1 MPRVNVE
8 LNIPRESVEQ
18 PIVWRLGKL
27 FNVVTNVRQARV
39 SSEYGVVSL
48 DIEGSTAEV
57 EQAVAYLKGIG
68 VVEGESS
75 TTSPTPP
82 ESGEITPNSIAV
94 RLRTVNPLQA
104 TAPILCR
111 VARDYRVVVNICYAA
126 LDQEEGGSRR
136 GHGQET
142 MFGHDRSAADIERRA
157 DDGADIEQV
166 EGQAGADDIGD
177 GIGRAHLVEMD
188 LLDGHLVDLR
198 FGFAETAEDG
208 DGIAAGAFG
217 DVGLFDRL
225 DDVGKVAVN
234 VRLLHLHVVLGSAD
248 AATLNLLKRNR
259 GTALERGN
267 GIGNGVLVRAGIR
280 QRAHQHVAADSRKC
294 IQIAS

>member
-126 LDQEEGGSRR
+126 LDQEEGGTLDIILS
-136 GHGQET
+136 GALLEVQ
-142 MFGHDRSAADIERRA
+142 RSIAYLHTTGLSVSPRERSVS
-157 DDGADIEQV
+157 DKG
-166 EGQAGADDIGD
+166 
-177 GIGRAHLVEMD
+177 
-188 LLDGHLVDLR
+188 
-198 FGFAETAEDG
+198 
-208 DGIAAGAFG
+208 
-217 DVGLFDRL
+217 
-225 DDVGKVAVN
+225 
-234 VRLLHLHVVLGSAD
+234 
-248 AATLNLLKRNR
+248 NL
-259 GTALERGN
+259 
-267 GIGNGVLVRAGIR
+267 
-280 QRAHQHVAADSRKC
+280 
-294 IQIAS
+294 